1 MCTPII
7 SVRQSSGIF
16 LNKQRKEV
24 DHVAA
29 SIIGCFGAPAPSPSD
44 VNEML
49 ASIGE
54 MHRDLGCLEVS
65 PLVASCATT
74 FVASLRVDSGSVE
87 NCMCVIHPCETS
99 FAGILLVLVSLSK
112 LVY

>member
-1 MCTPII
+1 
-7 SVRQSSGIF
+7 VRKLGGGRDVYTNH
-16 LNKQRKEV
+16 LCERKQWYFPKQTKKRRM

-65 PLVASCATT
+65 PLVASCALR
-74 FVASLRVDSGSVE
+74 SLR
-87 NCMCVIHPCETS
+87 
-99 FAGILLVLVSLSK
+99 LLELIVV
-112 LVY
+112 